1 MMDSEKMRTFQ
12 EEFAEIGTHG
22 LRPSEARPRG
32 LKYRSCG
39 WIEAFSL
46 MFVGRIDTGGRCMAL
61 CCEKGDAPG
70 TALCESARDS
80 VENFRRMRTELIAES
95 MRIESLGDAD
105 EARKFTASCAKCAN
119 FQRGDFGKSDGRI
132 HFVNLS
138 MYPAPCQCKCVY
150 CDIHERKEDK
160 RLNKRLHSAYYEKLF
175 DILSYAESAG
185 YIAPD
190 ARWRVASGEITI
202 HPYKDRILE
211 WVKNRA
217 VLFFMNGFLF
227 DEEIASILS
236 ANPFAVIH
244 LSIDSG
250 TPETWREVKGVD
262 NFNTVTSNL
271 VKYHACCSK
280 PEQITL
286 KYIVLPGVN
295 NTLAD
300 YRSLVEIMKALK
312 VGHLTI
318 SRDMRTQYT
327 LDAEA
332 RETLISA
339 CGILVAIVYKN
350 GMTFDLIFYSLEERE
365 QIVVFA
371 HELLQAGAV

>member
-1 MMDSEKMRTFQ
+1 MERLKMRTFQ
-12 EEFAEIGTHG
+12 EEFAEIGAHG
-22 LRPSEARPRG
+22 LRPPEARPSG
-32 LKYRSCG
+32 LKYRSCR

-46 MFVGRIDTGGRCMAL
+46 MFMGRIDTGGRCMAL
-61 CCEKGDAPG
+61 CCEKADIPG
-70 TALCESARDS
+70 TAFCESARDS

-95 MRIESLGDAD
+95 MRIESLDDAD
-105 EARKFTASCAKCAN
+105 EAREFTASCAKCAN

-132 HFVNLS
+132 HYINLS

-150 CDIHERKEDK
+150 CSIHKRKEDK

-190 ARWRVASGEITI
+190 ARWLVASGEITI

-211 WVKNRA
+211 WVKDRA
-217 VLFFMNGFLF
+217 VQFFTNGFLF
-227 DEEIASILS
+227 DEGIASILS
-236 ANPFAVIH
+236 ANPSAAII

-262 NFNTVTSNL
+262 NFNTVTDNL
-271 VKYHACCSK
+271 VKYHGRCSR
-280 PEQITL
+280 PGQITL

-300 YRSLVEIMKALK
+300 YRSIIEIMKVLK
-312 VGHLTI
+312 VGHLSI
-318 SRDMRTQYT
+318 SRDTRIKYT

-350 GMTFDLIFYSLEERE
+350 GMAFDLSVYLPEERE
-365 QIVVFA
+365 RIVVFA
-371 HELLQAGAV
+371 HELLQTGAV

>member
-1 MMDSEKMRTFQ
+1 MQTSQ
-12 EEFAEIGTHG
+12 EEFAEIGAHG
-22 LRPSEARPRG
+22 LRPPEARPRG

-39 WIEAFSL
+39 WIEAFSM
-46 MFVGRIDTGGRCMAL
+46 MFVGRIDTGQRCMTM
-61 CCEKGDAPG
+61 CCEEDGAPG
-70 TALCESARDS
+70 IALCESARDS
-80 VENFRRMRTELIAES
+80 VENFRRVRAELIAEF

-105 EARKFTASCAKCAN
+105 EARKFTASCAKCAF
-119 FQRGDFGKSDGRI
+119 FQMGDFGKSDGRI
-132 HFVNLS
+132 HYISLS

-150 CDIHERKEDK
+150 CDVYKRKENM
-160 RLNKRLHSAYYEKLF
+160 RLNKRQHSGDYEKLS

-190 ARWRVASGEITI
+190 AKWYVTSGEITI

-211 WVKNRA
+211 WVKDR
-217 VLFFMNGFLF
+217 VVQFFTNCFLF

-236 ANPFAVIH
+236 ANPFAAIH

-262 NFNTVTSNL
+262 NFNTVTDNL
-271 VKYHACCSK
+271 VKYHGRCSR

-300 YRSLVEIMKALK
+300 YRSIVEIMKVLK
-312 VGHLTI
+312 VGHLAI

-339 CGILVAIVYKN
+339 CGILVAMVYKN

-365 QIVVFA
+365 RIAVFA